1 MSTYCSIDYYDE
13 TEVINEKSSVSDKTP
28 EATNETTKTY
38 TNVTYLKKKLRVKG
52 VTFYVQEFLTKL
64 RNTPCYK
71 MDKSVSS
78 QNYQSTISDIF
89 YEASSG
95 ERLSDAPRAST
106 PDERVA
112 QPDPIVLAKILGE
125 QEICINIKHQEE
137 VEGAKINIKISL
149 ASLILLITPDQLNTL
164 LELFDVIN
172 QPHLEDTR

>member
-13 TEVINEKSSVSDKTP
+13 TEVINEKSSASEKTP

-64 RNTPCYK
+64 RNAPCYK

-164 LELFDVIN
+164 LELFDVLN